1 MDVIVLIWVLL
12 SHFSIVNYPK
22 SMECLFKLEVWEGM
36 TQHAKPRFSHQ
47 IHTLYYL
54 LPNNWYVSCFS
65 QTAGATFWLRLTP
78 NTLFLNWSKHHYLGC
93 YSISCL
99 IFTWQVGGA
108 YQLTW
113 PKHCSMAWACF
124 LILSCHTNKF
134 HNSWSLEWGRG
145 MEFFFIWRVRP
156 GSLT

>member
-1 MDVIVLIWVLL
+1 MDVIVLIWVWL

-36 TQHAKPRFSHQ
+36 TQHAKPKFSHQ

-54 LPNNWYVSCFS
+54 LPKNWYVSCFS
-65 QTAGATFWLRLTP
+65 QTAGVTFWLRLTL
-78 NTLFLNWSKHHYLGC
+78 NTLFLNWSKYHYLWC

-108 YQLTW
+108 YQLTRHMT
-113 PKHCSMAWACF
+113 KTLQHG
-124 LILSCHTNKF
+124 LSLLSDSQLSHKQIAQF
-134 HNSWSLEWGRG
+134 
-145 MEFFFIWRVRP
+145 MEFGV
-156 GSLT
+156 G